1 MNEILLPGVLEK
13 LYTYTL
19 DNGLKIYMV
28 PNNKTKNFYI
38 TLSTKYGSIYTNF
51 EYNGKKYDMPKGI
64 AHYLEHLLFNMPD
77 GTTAHDYFSKLG
89 ANINAFTSFDITCYE
104 VFANANFKECLSY
117 LTEYVYTPYFTKE
130 MVNNERGIITEE
142 INMYE
147 DKPGTQLMYGTYNNI
162 FIKDERQYLVS
173 GTVSDVKKIT
183 KEDLEICYEAF
194 YHPENMF
201 MIITGNFDP
210 NEAVAIVSEVMSK
223 KDFSKYNKPVLKFK
237 KEPFEV
243 KTKHFERCMNVNI
256 PKVSVGFKVPKNA
269 FKGLKIDERKVRL
282 YFNLYMRVQF
292 GITSYLRDELQS
304 SKVITGGLSMN
315 LLDTED
321 YYVEVITASTEYP
334 DYFIKRVK
342 ETFDE
347 RDINEEDVI
356 RKVNASV
363 SNLIMYFDDI
373 EGVNSQ
379 IQDDVIDFG
388 EYMYNIY
395 DVYKSLNIEDARE
408 VVKRLNKHIT
418 TETII
423 KPLEEK

>member
-77 GTTAHDYFSKLG
+77 ETTAHDYFSKLG

-130 MVNNERGIITEE
+130 IVNNERGIITEE

-147 DKPGTQLMYGTYNNI
+147 DKPGTQLIYGTYNNI

-223 KDFSKYNKPVLKFK
+223 KEFPKYNKPVLKFK

-269 FKGLKIDERKVRL
+269 FKGLKIDEIKVRL
-282 YFNLYMRVQF
+282 SN
-292 GITSYLRDELQS
+292 
-304 SKVITGGLSMN
+304 N
-315 LLDTED
+315 
-321 YYVEVITASTEYP
+321 VEVSAEISN
-334 DYFIKRVK
+334 IVK
-342 ETFDE
+342 EDE
-347 RDINEEDVI
+347 DI
-356 RKVNASV
+356 
-363 SNLIMYFDDI
+363 LII
-373 EGVNSQ
+373 L
-379 IQDDVIDFG
+379 
-388 EYMYNIY
+388 
-395 DVYKSLNIEDARE
+395 K
-408 VVKRLNKHIT
+408 LNKQA
-418 TETII
+418 
-423 KPLEEK
+423 